1 MGQTVRQ
8 DDTDTS
14 VAARAV
20 RAFEA
25 ARGAQPGWAS
35 CDPRDRAR
43 PFHTLA
49 HVLLERRETV
59 LDVIQADTGKARSHA
74 LEELLDA
81 VLSIS
86 YYARNAGRLLRPRR
100 RPGPLP
106 VLSRTTQYAAPLG
119 VVTVITPWNYPLA
132 LAADVVP
139 ALLAGNTVVH
149 KPDLRTARSS
159 LLLREY
165 AIEAGL
171 EPQVWQPVLGSPDE
185 LGDVL
190 IERADFVSFTGSTA
204 VGRRIARQCAERLI
218 GCSLELGGKNP
229 MIILADADLERA
241 VPAAIRACFGNAG
254 QLCIGI
260 ERIYVDRSIEAE
272 FLRRFVTATKMLRLG
287 AGTGYIA
294 DVGSLISAE
303 QLDRVQGA
311 VERAVAAGGRIAA
324 GGRPRPDIGP
334 YVYEPTI
341 ITGATEDSELVRE
354 EVFGPVVSVQGFS
367 TDAEAVRLAND
378 TPYGLNAS
386 VFGRARRRTR
396 SVATRLEAGMVN
408 INEGYATGY
417 GSAAP
422 VGGWKESGTGR
433 RHGPDGLLQYTRSQ
447 LVASQQLLGFD
458 PVAGLS
464 AERYGNLLVTGVKAL
479 RRLRIR

>member
-1 MGQTVRQ
+1 
-8 DDTDTS
+8 
-14 VAARAV
+14 
-20 RAFEA
+20 
-25 ARGAQPGWAS
+25 
-35 CDPRDRAR
+35 
-43 PFHTLA
+43 
-49 HVLLERRETV
+49 
-59 LDVIQADTGKARSHA
+59 
-74 LEELLDA
+74 
-81 VLSIS
+81 
-86 YYARNAGRLLRPRR
+86 
-100 RPGPLP
+100 
-106 VLSRTTQYAAPLG
+106 
-119 VVTVITPWNYPLA
+119 
-132 LAADVVP
+132 
-139 ALLAGNTVVH
+139 
-149 KPDLRTARSS
+149 
-159 LLLREY
+159 
-165 AIEAGL
+165 
-171 EPQVWQPVLGSPDE
+171 
-185 LGDVL
+185 
-190 IERADFVSFTGSTA
+190 

-229 MIILADADLERA
+229 MIVLADADLDRA

-287 AGTGYIA
+287 AGTGYTA
-294 DVGSLISAE
+294 DVGSLISAG
-303 QLDRVQGA
+303 QLERVQGA
-311 VERAVAAGGRIAA
+311 VERAVADGAQIAA

-341 ITGATEDSELVRE
+341 ITGAAEDSELVRE

-386 VFGRARRRTR
+386 VFGRDRRRAR

-422 VGGWKESGTGR
+422 VGGWKQSGTGR
-433 RHGPDGLLQYTRSQ
+433 RHGPDGLVQYTRSQ

>member
-1 MGQTVRQ
+1 MGQPLRQ
-8 DDTDTS
+8 TS
-14 VAARAV
+14 ADSAAARLTH
-20 RAFEA
+20 AFST

-35 CDPRDRAR
+35 LDPQDRAR
-43 PFHTLA
+43 PFLGLA
-49 HVLLERRETV
+49 DLLLDRREAV
-59 LDVIQADTGKARSHA
+59 LDVVQSETGKARSHA

-86 YYARNAGRLLRPRR
+86 YYARSARRLLRPRR

-106 VLSRTTQYAAPLG
+106 VLSRTTEYAAPVG
-119 VVTVITPWNYPLA
+119 VVAVITPWNYPLA
-132 LAADVVP
+132 LAADVIP

-149 KPDLRTARSS
+149 KPDGLTSQSS
-159 LLLREY
+159 LLLRDY

-171 EPQVWQPVLGSPDE
+171 EPQVWQPIIASPAE
-185 LGDVL
+185 IGDALVDG
-190 IERADFVSFTGSTA
+190 ADFVSFTGSTA
-204 VGRRIARQCAERLI
+204 AGRRIAEHCARRLI

-229 MIILADADLERA
+229 MIVLEDADLDRV

-272 FLRRFVTATKMLRLG
+272 FVRRFSTATRMLRLG
-287 AGTGYIA
+287 TGVGYTA
-294 DVGSLISAE
+294 DVGSLISSG
-303 QLDRVQGA
+303 QVDRVA
-311 VERAVAAGGRIAA
+311 SMVERAVAAGAQVVT
-324 GGRPRPDIGP
+324 GGKPRPEAGA

-341 ITGATEDSELVRE
+341 VAGAAQDSEVVRE
-354 EVFGPVVSVQGFS
+354 EVFGPVVTVHGFS
-367 TDAEAVRLAND
+367 TEAEAIRLAND

-386 VFGRARRRTR
+386 VFGRNMRRARA
-396 SVATRLEAGMVN
+396 VAERLEAGMVN

-422 VGGWKESGTGR
+422 VGGWKQSGTGR
-433 RHGPDGLLQYTRSQ
+433 RHGERGLLQYTRSQ
-447 LVASQQLLGFD
+447 IIASQHVLGFD

-464 AERYGNLLVTGVKAL
+464 TERYGNLLATGVKAL
-479 RRLRIR
+479 RQLRIR